1 MRFTKKNPLNSS
13 NLPSNNT
20 THSHNTCNNYSNKP
34 KTLKEKKEKLNGLYS
49 ANLFNKM
56 KLSNTLK
63 KLSLM
68 TSKPTTNNS
77 EDITPSDVNLTPKLP
92 NNSKSIYKELIEIYY
107 LHSLLPTLDS
117 TLKTT

>member
-1 MRFTKKNPLNSS
+1 MKFTKKNPLNSS

-34 KTLKEKKEKLNGLYS
+34 KMLKQKKEKLNGLLS
-49 ANLFNKM
+49 ANLSNKK